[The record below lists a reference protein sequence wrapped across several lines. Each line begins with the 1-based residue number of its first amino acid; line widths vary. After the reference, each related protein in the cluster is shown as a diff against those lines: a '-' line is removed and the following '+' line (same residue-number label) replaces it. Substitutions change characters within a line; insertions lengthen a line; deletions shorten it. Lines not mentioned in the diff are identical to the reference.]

1 MNKALSSLLLASILH
16 GCGDPTAPPD
26 GAQPDA
32 SGDTGV
38 DVPVDVPAD
47 APAKDGGVDASPAP
61 DVPSTP
67 DVPPVTD
74 VPPAED
80 VPATR
85 CAEGTACDGLLD
97 GEGLCHARC
106 VAATYALTCHG
117 AMHSGVCYAHQPPA
131 TDTYERDGWERSL
144 VTFPDHA
151 AVGVTQTL
159 VFAIRNTSGAARPL
173 SWRVNVLNDWT
184 LESEDPPSGSTRELA
199 AGASVQVTLR
209 LRTSTPNALDSGRQ
223 IAATVGIDGVESRAG
238 WPLFIPV
245 SYPAGEGIHC
255 GERWFPEFIAG
266 PSGNYGQAR
275 CCGGV
280 FYPGAQCCVSSDCAG
295 GGVCAD
301 GRCLSGL
308 TAVAFSATPLAG
320 PQRVLLVLVDDDQ
333 HAPGADP
340 CADRSAELRDELGL
354 PEIERWYERAATGRI
369 GRPTVSWRWTVLA
382 GLRGATIGL
391 PSGSVLPEALHRQ
404 TEAWLQARGCL
415 RGFDQDHDRTLVYSP
430 RVDLGPYG
438 GLVFRTQRIAQNG
451 LGANLLAHEL
461 GHTFGATD
469 RYTDLGGS
477 AQWAGTLMSNTTGLG
492 DDVRDDVFWAEVGL
506 GDADRDG
513 VIDLHQ
519 AALAPDELR
528 VGTLRVTGFP
538 ASHALSYALSFDV
551 RQGGRALRNTP
562 QVVTMSLPGT
572 SVRIPLDRWD
582 ALGGGNH
589 GTWNGYLFAP
599 RDLPMD
605 VYDAIVRDNRVR
617 VRVEAS
623 LHSTRADFTRADLTL
638 DETRDVTLTPRSSS
652 LVAPQPA
659 ARVRYDGCG
668 H

>member
-1 MNKALSSLLLASILH
+1 MKTALSTLLLASIIH
-16 GCGDPTAPPD
+16 GCGDPTSPPP

-32 SGDTGV
+32 ATGTDV
-38 DVPVDVPAD
+38 DVSTDVPVDVP
-47 APAKDGGVDASPAP
+47 PTH
-61 DVPSTP
+61 DVPLTP
-67 DVPPVTD
+67 DVPPT
-74 VPPAED
+74 PD
-80 VPATR
+80 VPAVR
-85 CAEGTACDGLLD
+85 CADGTACDGLLD
-97 GEGLCHARC
+97 ADGLCHATC
-106 VAATYALTCHG
+106 VAAQYALTCHG
-117 AMHSGVCYAHQPPA
+117 TVHSGVCYAFPPPA
-131 TDTYERDGWERSL
+131 TDTYERDGWERSI
-144 VTFPDHA
+144 VTFPTAA
-151 AVGVTQTL
+151 AVDVPQTV
-159 VFAIRNTSGAARPL
+159 VFSIRNTTAAARPL
-173 SWRVNVLNDWT
+173 SWRVTPLGAWT

-209 LRTSTPNALDSGRQ
+209 VRTSVPNALDTGRQ
-223 IAATVGIDGVESRAG
+223 IAATVAIDGVESRGG

-245 SYPAGEGIHC
+245 SYPVGEGIHC
-255 GERWFPEFIAG
+255 GERWFPEYIAG
-266 PSGNYGQAR
+266 ASGNYGQAR

-301 GRCLSGL
+301 GRCLRGL
-308 TAVAFSATPLAG
+308 TTVAFSATPFAG
-320 PQRVLLVLVDDDQ
+320 PQRVLLVLVDDEE
-333 HAPGADP
+333 HAPAADP

-354 PEIERWYERAATGRI
+354 ADIERWYAHAATTRV

-382 GLRGATIGL
+382 GLRSAAIGL

-438 GLVFRTQRIAQNG
+438 GMVFRTQRIAQNS
-451 LGANLLAHEL
+451 LGSNLLAHEL

-492 DDVRDDVFWAEVGL
+492 DDVRDDVFWAEVGF

-528 VGTLRVTGFP
+528 IATLRVTAFP
-538 ASHALSYALSFDV
+538 MSHALSYALSFDV
-551 RQGGRALRNTP
+551 RQGGRALRNIP
-562 QVVTMSLPGT
+562 QVAALSLPGT
-572 SVRIPLDRWD
+572 SVRISLDRWD
-582 ALGGGNH
+582 ALGGGDNL
-589 GTWNGYLFAP
+589 TWNGYLFAP
-599 RDLPMD
+599 RDISQETF
-605 VYDAIVRDNRVR
+605 DAIVRDNRVR
-617 VRVEAS
+617 VRVEAG
-623 LHSTRADFTRADLTL
+623 LYSTRPDFTRAELTV
-638 DETRDVTLTPRSSS
+638 DETRDLELTPRGSA
-652 LVAPQPA
+652 LLPPPRPVVRPA
-659 ARVRYDGCG
+659 LDGCG